1 MKKPMFNFGLMPIV
15 WQQFQD
21 TLSLFFTNVYL
32 IVLLILALNTKP
44 VFADEPIEA
53 DHAHI
58 GEEPTLLSLSA
69 IQKKRANITVRT
81 LSFEPLTHS
90 FTAVGEVKAN
100 GYQSYIVSP
109 RTDSVIM
116 KRHVSLG
123 DHVNKDQALVTL
135 FSESIAQSQAEYLVN
150 FATWQRIRQLPSGTV
165 SDSEQFSAQTQFN
178 ASLGQLK
185 ALGLSDTSIT
195 QLNNGKM
202 TDLGLFTLVAQRSG
216 VVANDDFSQ
225 GQRVAAGDKIMV
237 LSDERELWVEARF
250 APSVSMGIAKGM
262 PAVVLYDSQQFSA
275 TVIQESHTIDPITR
289 TKVIRLKVNN
299 QSHQLHG
306 GLFVDVVFSVESEE
320 RKLLVPRNA
329 LTRANDGDWQL
340 MVETEQGAFVRQEV
354 EYVQAFGDKVEIS
367 GIAAGFRY
375 AESGAFFIASEFA
388 KANFDTHNH

>member
-1 MKKPMFNFGLMPIV
+1 MKKPMFYFGLMSVV
-15 WQQFQD
+15 WQKNQYTQ
-21 TLSLFFTNVYL
+21 SPFFTNVL
-32 IVLLILALNTKP
+32 PIWLLILALNTKA
-44 VFADEPIEA
+44 VFADEKIEA
-53 DHAHI
+53 DHAHTA
-58 GEEPTLLSLSA
+58 EEPILLSLSE

-81 LSFEPLTHS
+81 LTFEPLTHS
-90 FTAVGEVKAN
+90 LTAVGEVKAN
-100 GYQSYIVSP
+100 GYQSYIVSS

-123 DHVNKDQALVTL
+123 DHVRKDQALVTL

-150 FATWQRIRQLPSGTV
+150 FATWQRMRQLPAGTV
-165 SDSEQFSAQTQFN
+165 SESEQFSAQTQFS

-185 ALGLSDTSIT
+185 ALGLSDTTIA
-195 QLNNGKM
+195 QLNDGKM

-250 APSVSMGIAKGM
+250 SPSVSMGITKGM
-262 PAVVLYDSQQFSA
+262 PAAVLYGSQQFSA

-306 GLFVDVVFSVESEE
+306 GLFVDVLFSVEDKDN
-320 RKLLVPRNA
+320 KLLVPRTA
-329 LTRANDGDWQL
+329 LSRSNDGDWQFML
-340 MVETEQGAFVRQEV
+340 ETEQGAFVRQEV

-367 GIAAGFRY
+367 GITPGSRY